1 MKVKC
6 ISAVTLGALDRAFVV
21 GDVYDI
27 PAKVLSDYPKY
38 FEKMVISPKNK
49 QATTQ
54 ENK

>member
-1 MKVKC
+1 MKVQC

-38 FEKMVISPKNK
+38 FQKMAVTPKNK
-49 QATTQ
+49 QAKTQ